1 MIANPVILGK
11 LMHEIV
17 QKHLLNKKHFKFDEY
32 LQEVADAEL
41 QDTTDELTKNAAKHA
56 AICKASAQ
64 TGRGTSVT
72 QATRAMCL
80 KADYDRY
87 SDLERKYKDSA
98 MTAAVTAALRGKP
111 HEQALGQGTVTAL
124 HTIERCHHVDGTGA
138 PGYRVS
144 DFNKKSAI
152 TRALNAFLIAKPA
165 PLPHHQQAQQ
175 AQASQGLQS
184 PYTFESQEF
193 LRHCLFEDFESTLA
207 RAQTATAKTGPIGKM
222 AALKQDKRTDD
233 STKAMLN
240 SLGNLN
246 KAVVGATLHQIA
258 PGDYDRHVEM
268 ADLHEKAL
276 DILNSTHT
284 ANGRPLDTDE
294 KARMDRAKVKV
305 AYYLMKALST
315 DVHTEVV
322 VNRKKRDENA
332 IAADR
337 DAAVAVARNLRNE
350 YDKKLAEGDTAFI
363 DWAEK
368 LTEPAVPT
376 TPPLPQPKPKK
387 KP

>member
-1 MIANPVILGK
+1 MIADPAKLGK
-11 LMHEIV
+11 MMHLV
-17 QKHLLNKKHFKFDEY
+17 AQNHLLNKKHFKLNDYVEEVLK
-32 LQEVADAEL
+32 LQMAETEAEL
-41 QDTTDELTKNAAKHA
+41 KGIAKRLKELLVISAEMGEGKTVSPAARDL
-56 AICKASAQ
+56 C
-64 TGRGTSVT
+64 R
-72 QATRAMCL
+72 
-80 KADYDRY
+80 KADHKRY

-246 KAVVGATLHQIA
+246 KAVVGATLNQIT
-258 PGDYDRHVEM
+258 PKDYDRHVEM

-276 DILNSTHT
+276 AILNSTHT
-284 ANGRPLDTDE
+284 ANGKPLDTDE

-322 VNRKKRDENA
+322 INRKKRDENA

-337 DAAVAVARNLRNE
+337 DAAVAVARNLHDE
-350 YDKKLAEGDTAFI
+350 YNKKLAQGGTALA
-363 DWAEK
+363 DWAET
-368 LTEPAVPT
+368 LT
-376 TPPLPQPKPKK
+376 
-387 KP
+387 